1 MHAIIFHPLWLLCV
15 LLLEEWYVQVPAKQ
29 ERVLGPSLSQGGF
42 HSAADSPLEE
52 AVSDSLVLMS
62 GRVQWPSEGRL
73 GHGKQPLHLL
83 SF

>member
-1 MHAIIFHPLWLLCV
+1 MHAIIFRPLGLLCV

-52 AVSDSLVLMS
+52 AASDSLVLMS

>member
-1 MHAIIFHPLWLLCV
+1 MHAIIFSPLWLLCV

-52 AVSDSLVLMS
+52 AASDSLVLMS